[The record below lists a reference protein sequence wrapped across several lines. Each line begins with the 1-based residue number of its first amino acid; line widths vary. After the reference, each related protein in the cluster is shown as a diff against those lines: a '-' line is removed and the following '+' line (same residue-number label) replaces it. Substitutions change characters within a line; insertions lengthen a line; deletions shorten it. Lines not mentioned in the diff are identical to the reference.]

1 MASAATSGE
10 AAPAARPW
18 LALVR
23 RNETSGVPASS
34 ACESLTVSP
43 LDRPGTRGLP
53 SLLDTFR
60 TRLNRLRIRYVLE
73 SAGRLPIPMTLVIVR
88 NRPLTEGSCRT
99 MGIKTGTKGW
109 AVPACYAGAETCGG
123 VMFRGP
129 YSGNG
134 TRSSVHYPDSGRSSR
149 AGHARAGLGP
159 ARSDSEG
166 FGPPRL
172 GTAMAEDETSRPTAD
187 PRARGAWGGA
197 GGRWLLWPLRVVLW
211 SALLIVAYRG
221 VTGIVFS
228 DAAASS
234 GGGLPAANPA
244 SVQFPVTLA
253 EAYATEFGQA
263 YLNFSPQTQA
273 QRERELAAFVPA
285 SMADANPDLGWNG
298 SGELSLES
306 EQVANI
312 SVQDPHH
319 AVVTLL
325 ATVNGQLMELGVPII
340 ASGGGMAVSG
350 EPAWLPAPQQ
360 ITVRPAA
367 VRSDRAAQNALM
379 NELPAFFQAYAGG
392 DSAALNRFLA
402 PGASLTGLDGTV
414 AFDSIAS
421 VDVPAGGMTRQISV
435 TVIWR
440 LAGQDESGI
449 TKLAM
454 TYGMSVVELQS
465 GKWYVKEVSASTEAV
480 GAQ

>member
-1 MASAATSGE
+1 
-10 AAPAARPW
+10 
-18 LALVR
+18 
-23 RNETSGVPASS
+23 
-34 ACESLTVSP
+34 
-43 LDRPGTRGLP
+43 
-53 SLLDTFR
+53 
-60 TRLNRLRIRYVLE
+60 
-73 SAGRLPIPMTLVIVR
+73 
-88 NRPLTEGSCRT
+88 
-99 MGIKTGTKGW
+99 
-109 AVPACYAGAETCGG
+109 
-123 VMFRGP
+123 
-129 YSGNG
+129 
-134 TRSSVHYPDSGRSSR
+134 
-149 AGHARAGLGP
+149 
-159 ARSDSEG
+159 
-166 FGPPRL
+166 
-172 GTAMAEDETSRPTAD
+172 MAEDETSRPTAD

-228 DAAASS
+228 GAAASS
-234 GGGLPAANPA
+234 GGGIPAANPA
-244 SVQFPVTLA
+244 SAQFPVTLA

-273 QRERELAAFVPA
+273 QREQELAAFVPA

-306 EQVANI
+306 EQVADI

-360 ITVRPAA
+360 ITVRPAV